1 MATPLGLEKFE
12 RIEFSFWRWV
22 TRGKKRPNRWGDM
35 SVKPWDLS
43 EFFSF
48 TVVAVGVTFLKVYL
62 VVIKFIQR
70 NNPRNFLAGAN
81 CPIPNAQWA
90 TRWSLYCHLDFW
102 EKYSTAMCYHSF
114 SICDVCRPSHI
125 SKIRSWNDIESKIQF
140 LVVTSISNV
149 FKRNVSGSDA
159 VASTNVFWAC
169 FFFIDFVL
177 FVSKLLFLDLI
188 CEFITFCIDFV
199 LFIFEF
205 LFLELIFE
213 FILQPFNLSV
223 TWELGCFLCIIQACR
238 VDVMW
243 SRLIIKELSLGK
255 KQTDI
260 SPAFATVWHHHHNNI
275 LREGIT
281 PKIKDF
287 LSNISNNYDH
297 NFEFYFCFGQVV
309 AENKHVFF
317 LHFFRLVW
325 TSSLLAMVE
334 FVALS

>member
-1 MATPLGLEKFE
+1 MLSLQQTSFE
-12 RIEFSFWRWV
+12 
-22 TRGKKRPNRWGDM
+22 
-35 SVKPWDLS
+35 
-43 EFFSF
+43 
-48 TVVAVGVTFLKVYL
+48 L
-62 VVIKFIQR
+62 V
-70 NNPRNFLAGAN
+70 
-81 CPIPNAQWA
+81 
-90 TRWSLYCHLDFW
+90 
-102 EKYSTAMCYHSF
+102 
-114 SICDVCRPSHI
+114 
-125 SKIRSWNDIESKIQF
+125 
-140 LVVTSISNV
+140 
-149 FKRNVSGSDA
+149 
-159 VASTNVFWAC
+159 